1 MQETRSTLVW
11 EYKPEAFEIIAK
23 KNACPILKAKNN
35 HSYPVNVD
43 IAGGGGY
50 LLKHPPLSPAR
61 RGFKKCPC

>member
-1 MQETRSTLVW
+1 LYQSFITNKHANARNALYSSL

-43 IAGGGGY
+43 IARD
-50 LLKHPPLSPAR
+50 LS
-61 RGFKKCPC
+61 FKKHLC